1 MSPLS
6 SRRLVPVVPRKSLN
20 HTHAIYTP
28 DTVYTVIRFPVDL
41 SRNLWTI
48 PVLMSV
54 LRITTRHQWFIYI
67 RLYDSYLPSLPDFS
81 LTLTTVTLNNSRLRW
96 FEACS

>member
-1 MSPLS
+1 
-6 SRRLVPVVPRKSLN
+6 
-20 HTHAIYTP
+20 
-28 DTVYTVIRFPVDL
+28 
-41 SRNLWTI
+41 
-48 PVLMSV
+48 MSV